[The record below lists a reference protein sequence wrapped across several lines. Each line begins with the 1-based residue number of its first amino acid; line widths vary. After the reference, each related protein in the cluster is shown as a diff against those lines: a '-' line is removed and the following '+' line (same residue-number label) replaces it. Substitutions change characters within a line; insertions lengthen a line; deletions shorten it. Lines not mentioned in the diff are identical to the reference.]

1 MRPPIASVNPKI
13 THIHGQERLD
23 NYNWMRLSDD
33 QKNAENPDKQTQE
46 VIDYLNAENAY
57 TDEQMKDTEDFQEVL
72 FKEIV
77 GRIKQTDMSVPF
89 FRNGYHY
96 ISKFEEGKEYA
107 IHTRKEKSIENADE
121 LLLDENILGADHEYY
136 QLGGLFIS
144 EDNRFMAYSED
155 TISRRIYTIKVM
167 DLKSGTLLTDVIKNT
182 TGSCVWSDDGSYFF
196 YSIKDDALRPYMIM
210 RHKIGT
216 PQSDDKEVYREE
228 DETFRAF
235 VYKTKSSKYIVVGS
249 YATLSQ
255 EYHIIPAD
263 TPTAEPQVFQPRVRG
278 LEYSIAHKDDK
289 WYVRTNKDG
298 AYNFKI
304 MTTPVHILGS
314 ENWQEFIPHRED
326 TFIEELDL
334 FNNFMALEY
343 RKDGLSQIDIIE
355 NNGHRSTIEFGEE
368 TYMASLGKNPEFD
381 SDFVRVAFT
390 SMITPISTYDY
401 DVTTKELTLRKQQE
415 VVGDFDSSRYN
426 SERIM
431 VTVRD
436 GIKVPVSIVYKAG
449 YKESAQK
456 NLLLYA
462 YGSYGHS
469 IDPYFSS
476 VRLSLLDRGF
486 AFAIAHIRGGQE
498 MGRKWY
504 DEGKLLKKKNTFNDF
519 IDCGK
524 HLVAERYV
532 SEDGLYAMGGS
543 AGGLL
548 MGVVYNEAP
557 ELWKG
562 IIAAV
567 PFVDV
572 INTMLDEYI
581 PLTTGEFDEWGNPK
595 IKEFYD
601 YIMSYS
607 PYDNVEKKNYPSL
620 LITTGYHDSQ
630 VQYWEPAK
638 WLAKLRQFNT
648 SQEKMMMHCNMEAGH
663 GGKSGRFRRYKET
676 ALEYAYLLK
685 LAGRIDS

>member
-1 MRPPIASVNPKI
+1 MRPPIANKNPHLS
-13 THIHGQERLD
+13 HIHGQERLD
-23 NYNWMRLSDD
+23 DYHWMRLSDE
-33 QKNAENPDKQTQE
+33 QKNADSPDSHTQE
-46 VIDYLNAENAY
+46 VLDYLNAENAY
-57 TDEQMKDTEDFQEVL
+57 TEEQMKDTKDFQEDL
-72 FKEIV
+72 FNEIV

-89 FRNGYHY
+89 YKNGYHY

-107 IHTRKEKSIENADE
+107 IHTRKEKSIENEEE
-121 LLLDENILGADHEYY
+121 LLIDENILAADYDYY

-144 EDNRFMAYSED
+144 EDNRYMAYSED
-155 TISRRIYTIKVM
+155 TVSRRIYNIKIM
-167 DLKSGTLLTDVIKNT
+167 DLVSGNLLSDEIKNT
-182 TGSCVWSDDGSYFF
+182 TGSCVWSNDGNYIF

-210 RHKIGT
+210 RHKIGS
-216 PQSDDKEVYREE
+216 PQSEDVEVYREE

-235 VYKTKSSKYIVVGS
+235 VYKTKSTKYIVLGS

-263 TPTAEPQVFQPRVRG
+263 DVTFKPMLFQERVRN
-278 LEYSIAHKDDK
+278 LEYSIAHKEDR

-298 AYNFKI
+298 AYNFKV
-304 MTTPVHILGS
+304 MTASEDQLGK
-314 ENWQEFIPHRED
+314 ENWKEFIPHRAD
-326 TFIEELDL
+326 TFIEDLDL
-334 FNNFMALEY
+334 FNDFIALEY
-343 RKDGLSQIDIIE
+343 RKDGLSQIDIMQ
-355 NNGHRSTIEFGEE
+355 NNGSRNTVDFGEE
-368 TYMASLGKNPEFD
+368 AYMASIGKNPEFD
-381 SDFVRVAFT
+381 SEFVRIGFT
-390 SMITPISTYDY
+390 SMTTPMSTFDY
-401 DVTTKELTLRKQQE
+401 DVATKSLSLKKQQE
-415 VVGDFDSSRYN
+415 VVGDFDSSRYA
-426 SERIM
+426 SERLM

-436 GIKVPVSIVYKAG
+436 GIKVPVSIVYKKG
-449 YKESAQK
+449 YREEAQK

-486 AFAIAHIRGGQE
+486 SFAIAHIRGGQE

-504 DEGKLLKKKNTFNDF
+504 DDGKLLKKKNTFNDF

-524 HLVAERYV
+524 HLVAEGYA

-548 MGVVYNEAP
+548 MGVVYNVEP
-557 ELWKG
+557 QLWKG
-562 IIAAV
+562 VIAAV

-572 INTMLDEYI
+572 VNTMLDESI

-601 YIMSYS
+601 YILSYS
-607 PYDNVEKKNYPSL
+607 PYDNVEKKDYPSL

-638 WLAKLRQFNT
+638 WLAKLRQHHT
-648 SQEKMMMHCNMEAGH
+648 GQSLLMMHCNMEAGH
-663 GGKSGRFRRYKET
+663 GGNSGRFRRYRET

-685 LAGRIDS
+685 LAGRVDS